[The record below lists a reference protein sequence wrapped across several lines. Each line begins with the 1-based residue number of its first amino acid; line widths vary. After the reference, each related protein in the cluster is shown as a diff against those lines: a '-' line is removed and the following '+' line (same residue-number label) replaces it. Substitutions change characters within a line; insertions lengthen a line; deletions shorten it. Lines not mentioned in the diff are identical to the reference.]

1 MTIESWLPA
10 LLGYLM
16 PMGLLL
22 LAWGGMEPD
31 RARRAAT
38 AGALALAL
46 GTVGYFVTGFA
57 FHLGGAGL
65 VSDQP
70 GLEAL
75 TRLFAGEGGLS
86 WGLVGL
92 EGFFLAGDAA
102 TPEALALFF
111 TYLPTVVSAVLLTV
125 LSLSGQ
131 TRGGQTV
138 VTGLLVGGILF
149 PVVACWT
156 WGGGWLA
163 NLGTTLERGHGFVD
177 HGGSGTVY
185 LLGGAAALGA
195 LTAPGQ
201 RLPRATE
208 GKPDEMPPAHF
219 PLLAN
224 LGAMLFGLGWLG
236 WSISTPFHAA
246 GAELSLP
253 HIAINGLLAGAG
265 AILASQCYSWFTTG
279 SANALMSARGMAA
292 GFIAVSAGAPF
303 VPPWAALM
311 IGLVAGALL
320 PVAVYVIERVL
331 RLSDATATAALGIPA
346 GAWGLLSVALFA
358 DGRWGQGWNGMGLEE
373 YLAVPGQGVTGFL
386 PAAGFVGNGQG
397 QMVAQL
403 VGLGAIALSV
413 WLVSWVTCSVLHLPY
428 RQRVPRAERVSAISS
443 LEQRLKA
450 TFSRWKERKGATES
464 RDLAAGSDKSIEF
477 RG

>member
-16 PMGLLL
+16 PAGLFL
-22 LAWGGMEPD
+22 LAWGGMEPN

-65 VSDQP
+65 LSDQP
-70 GLEAL
+70 GLEGL

-111 TYLPTVVSAVLLTV
+111 TYLPAVVSAVLLTV
-125 LSLSGQ
+125 LSVSGHV
-131 TRGGQTV
+131 RGWQAV
-138 VTGLLVGGILF
+138 VTGLLVGGFLF
-149 PVVACWT
+149 PIAACWT

-163 NLGTTLERGHGFVD
+163 NLGVTLERGHGVVD
-177 HGGSGTVY
+177 HSGSGVVY

-195 LTAPGQ
+195 LTAVGP
-201 RLPRATE
+201 RLSRSAE
-208 GKPDEMPPAHF
+208 GEPEEMPPAHF

-224 LGAMLFGLGWLG
+224 LGSLLFGLGWLG

-253 HIAINGLLAGAG
+253 RIAVNGLLAGAG
-265 AILASQCYSWFTTG
+265 AILASQCYSWFATG
-279 SANALMSARGMAA
+279 SADALMSARGAAA
-292 GFIAVSAGAPF
+292 GFVAVSAAAPF
-303 VPPWAALM
+303 VPPWAALL
-311 IGLVAGALL
+311 IGLVAGVLL
-320 PVAVYVIERVL
+320 PVAVYVVERL
-331 RLSDATATAALGIPA
+331 LLLPDATATVALGIPA
-346 GAWGLLSVALFA
+346 GTWGLLAVALFS
-358 DGRWGQGWNGMGLEE
+358 DGRWGQGWNGVGLEE
-373 YLAVPGQGVTGFL
+373 YQSVPGQGVTGFL
-386 PAAGFVGNGQG
+386 PAAGFLGDGPG

-403 VGLGAIALSV
+403 VALGTIALFA
-413 WLVSWVTCSVLHLPY
+413 WLVSWLTCSVIHLPY
-428 RQRVPRAERVSAISS
+428 RQRVPGTERAWMTSFVH
-443 LEQRLKA
+443 RLK
-450 TFSRWKERKGATES
+450 TTLRRWQPEEAETEER
-464 RDLAAGSDKSIEF
+464 RDFAAGSETGVEF
-477 RG
+477 